1 MAAFT
6 DAQTDAINAQ
16 GGSVLVSAAAG
27 SGKTTVLIER
37 IIRMITRRENPIDV
51 DRLLIVTFTRA
62 AASEMKERL
71 AKAINSLLENDPYNS
86 LLLRQR
92 QLMYNTSI
100 CTIDSFCGS
109 VVREYFHILGVQKD
123 FRLADE
129 NEIKVIG
136 SEALESV
143 LEDFYREN
151 TPDFTALVDAFA
163 NKNGDDNLRAA
174 VLKISDFLATQPFGD
189 KWLDD
194 MLLKYSPEI
203 PVEQS
208 LFGKILI
215 KYARSMVDHSL
226 LITINSI
233 KLLDGDEKLRDANLP
248 LLLDDKAYFEKL
260 SERFE
265 DGSWDEIK
273 RFAETFVKGRL
284 KTPKGY
290 KLSLIH
296 I

>member
-71 AKAINSLLENDPYNS
+71 AKAINLLLENDPYNS

-92 QLMYNTSI
+92 QLMYNTNI

-163 NKNGDDNLRAA
+163 NKT
-174 VLKISDFLATQPFGD
+174 V
-189 KWLDD
+189 
-194 MLLKYSPEI
+194 
-203 PVEQS
+203 
-208 LFGKILI
+208 
-215 KYARSMVDHSL
+215 
-226 LITINSI
+226 TII
-233 KLLDGDEKLRDANLP
+233 
-248 LLLDDKAYFEKL
+248 
-260 SERFE
+260 
-265 DGSWDEIK
+265 
-273 RFAETFVKGRL
+273 
-284 KTPKGY
+284 
-290 KLSLIH
+290 
-296 I
+296 